1 MSRRAVITF
10 TLAALMLAAQPVH
23 ADDFHRLTSGL
34 RTLGFERT
42 WIPFMGLARTLVK
55 VVHPKGVHDFQIAV
69 YENSP
74 RVTGAEVEQMIKARV
89 ARGFTP
95 LVRVYS
101 AAKGESVFI
110 YARPSRDNRMVEL
123 LVLSHEPGETVLVR
137 LTADAEKV
145 GKELGVPKKIGE
157 LASH

>member
-1 MSRRAVITF
+1 MSRRAVLTV
-10 TLAALMLAAQPVH
+10 TLAALLLAAQPIH
-23 ADDFHRLTSGL
+23 ADDFHRVASGL

-74 RVTGAEVEQMIKARV
+74 RVTGAEVEQMIKSRI

-101 AAKGESVFI
+101 AAKRESVFI
-110 YARPSRDNRMVEL
+110 YARPRSDARIVEL

-137 LTADAEKV
+137 VTADAEKV
-145 GKELGVPKKIGE
+145 GRELGTPKKIGE
-157 LASH
+157 IANR

>member
-1 MSRRAVITF
+1 MSRRAVIMM
-10 TLAALMLAAQPVH
+10 TLAALMLAAQPIH
-23 ADDFHRLTSGL
+23 ADDFHRVASGL

-55 VVHPKGVHDFQIAV
+55 IAHPKGVHDFQIAV

-74 RVTGAEVEQMIKARV
+74 RVTGAEVEQMIKGRI

-101 AAKGESVFI
+101 AAKRESVFI
-110 YARPSRDNRMVEL
+110 YARPSRDNRIVEL

-137 LTADAEKV
+137 VTADAEKV
-145 GKELGVPKKIGE
+145 GRELGVPKKIGE
-157 LASH
+157 IASH